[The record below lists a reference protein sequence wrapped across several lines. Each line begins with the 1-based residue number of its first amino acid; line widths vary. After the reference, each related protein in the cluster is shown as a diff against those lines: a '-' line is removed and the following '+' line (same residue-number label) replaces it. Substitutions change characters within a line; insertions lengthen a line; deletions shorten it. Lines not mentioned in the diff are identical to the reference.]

1 MERSNYN
8 NIVKYLYNH
17 CFFYFNDNKP
27 TNNYHDYEADK
38 NQSRMGN
45 HGR

>member
-1 MERSNYN
+1 MEIHNYN

-27 TNNYHDYEADK
+27 TNNNRNYESDK
-38 NQSRMGN
+38 K
-45 HGR
+45 